1 MRPKLVLQVVP
12 LLLVAVLIAGCNIF
26 SWTSGESTES
36 LIDAGRSH
44 MHDAEYEL
52 AQQKFAEAM
61 EEDPTNSDA
70 RYYHAKATMRVY
82 GFDAL
87 TLGLDLSEGDFADGD
102 GLPFSGDNWS
112 KEKANR
118 LFQAMKI
125 VYDDLRPIYF
135 RQTNGGYDSSDIDLD
150 LGLVAAIKGILFF
163 RDTNFDGLI
172 TDLDFDLIFEFGE
185 SQSGFSIMNMMD
197 YAAQG
202 PPGAAR
208 DRTQLAAA
216 PQPVDPDLAVAFN
229 TMIDNIEDIIQ
240 ESMDIILAIF
250 AENDPALDPDEI
262 EDVLDEII
270 EIVRMYKIDDGGD
283 NDGDG
288 YIDEEI
294 IDGLDNDGD
303 GWIDEDS
310 NGYYDLNPGG

>member
-36 LIDAGRSH
+36 LIDAGRRH

-61 EEDPTNSDA
+61 EEDPASSDA

-125 VYDDLRPIYF
+125 VYEDLHPIYY
-135 RQTNGGYDSSDIDLD
+135 RQTTGGYDSSDIDLD
-150 LGLVAAIKGILFF
+150 LGLVAGIKGILFF
-163 RDTNFDGLI
+163 QDTDFDGVI
-172 TDLDFDLIFEFGE
+172 TDDDFNFNIDFDNG
-185 SQSGFSIMNMMD
+185 QDGFMIMNLIE
-197 YAAQG
+197 YASQG

-208 DRTQLAAA
+208 NRDQLAAA
-216 PQPVDPDLAVAFN
+216 PLPIDTALVRIFN
-229 TMIDNIEDIIQ
+229 TLIENIEVIIQ
-240 ESMDIILAIF
+240 ESMDIILAILT
-250 AENDPALDPDEI
+250 EDTALDPDEI
-262 EDVLDEII
+262 EEVLDEII
-270 EIVRMYKIDDGGD
+270 EIVQMYKIDDGVD
-283 NDGDG
+283 NDDDTR
-288 YIDEEI
+288 IDEETI
-294 IDGLDNDGD
+294 NGFDDDYD

-310 NGYYDLNPGG
+310 DGYYDLGS

>member
-1 MRPKLVLQVVP
+1 MRPKLVLQAVP
-12 LLLVAVLIAGCNIF
+12 LLLAAVLIAGCNIF
-26 SWTSGESTES
+26 GWTSGESTES
-36 LIDAGRSH
+36 LIDAGRRH

-61 EEDPTNSDA
+61 EEDPASSDA

-125 VYDDLRPIYF
+125 VYEDLHPIYY
-135 RQTNGGYDSSDIDLD
+135 RQTTGGYDSSDIDLD
-150 LGLVAAIKGILFF
+150 LGLVAGIKGILFF
-163 RDTNFDGLI
+163 QDTDFDGVI
-172 TDLDFDLIFEFGE
+172 TDNDFDLIFEFTDG
-185 SQSGFSIMNMMD
+185 QSGFMITNLID
-197 YAAQG
+197 YASQG

-208 DRTQLAAA
+208 NRDQLAAA
-216 PQPVDPDLAVAFN
+216 PQPIDTSLVRVFN
-229 TMIDNIEDIIQ
+229 TLIDNVEVIIQ
-240 ESMDIILAIF
+240 ESLGIILAILT
-250 AENDPALDPDEI
+250 EDPAIDPDEI

-270 EIVRMYKIDDGGD
+270 EIAQMYKIDDNED
-283 NDGDG
+283 NDHDNRV
-288 YIDEEI
+288 DEETI
-294 IDGLDNDGD
+294 NGLDDDFD
-303 GWIDEDS
+303 GWVDEDS
-310 NGYYDLNPGG
+310 NGYYDLGG